1 MPLPTVVEEYVIA
14 ALKHAVAETDED
26 GVVGAHVPEI
36 PGVLAFGADVH
47 ECARNL
53 YIRLE
58 EWVRRALA
66 EDWEVPVLD
75 GVDLSANRDAILAGY
90 RADAGSQETA
100 ARFFENETALEE
112 AFRHVDEVAAL
123 QSHGAA

>member
-1 MPLPTVVEEYVIA
+1 MLLPTVVEEYVIA

-26 GVVGAHVPEI
+26 GVVGAYVPEI

-66 EDWEVPVLD
+66 EGWDVPVLD
-75 GVDLSANRDAILAGY
+75 DLDLGSNREAILAGY
-90 RADAGSQETA
+90 RADADSQKTSA
-100 ARFFENETALEE
+100 NFFENETALEE
-112 AFRHVDEVAAL
+112 AFRHLDEVAAL
-123 QSHGAA
+123 QRHGAA